1 MSNQLEAVFQL
12 NNTFFHAMLVA
23 TVAIRMLETLIA
35 TFKRRI
41 LWSYRMHNS
50 NNRKWS
56 KLSLE
61 LSIVS
66 FKTTRRK
73 FDVYYR
79 SISLFFY
86 CVSTNL
92 LAMEELNNKQWF
104 KQVPIHHVLLSFLE
118 WVSVEKNPHKLIEH
132 VFVVST
138 FSDTTTNYNNP
149 IAKLH
154 ALIIT
159 HSHVSLYYVY
169 NNISYNITRVII
181 IYMGNSPR
189 HINRRQALSFHWILP
204 VEVSTLCES
213 EIFSRS
219 REDSTELFISCN
231 QQRSSETICIVDFTF
246 CRLYIHSFKRN
257 LLPLD
262 LAGLLF
268 YEVCIRAST
277 LCYSRKTNFDLQYM
291 QIRSVFNT

>member
-1 MSNQLEAVFQL
+1 M
-12 NNTFFHAMLVA
+12 
-23 TVAIRMLETLIA
+23 
-35 TFKRRI
+35 
-41 LWSYRMHNS
+41 
-50 NNRKWS
+50 
-56 KLSLE
+56 
-61 LSIVS
+61 
-66 FKTTRRK
+66 
-73 FDVYYR
+73 
-79 SISLFFY
+79 FY
-86 CVSTNL
+86 CLFWNES
-92 LAMEELNNKQWF
+92 
-104 KQVPIHHVLLSFLE
+104 LSKKTHINYSNTYLSYQHFL
-118 WVSVEKNPHKLIEH
+118 
-132 VFVVST
+132 
-138 FSDTTTNYNNP
+138 TTTNYNNP